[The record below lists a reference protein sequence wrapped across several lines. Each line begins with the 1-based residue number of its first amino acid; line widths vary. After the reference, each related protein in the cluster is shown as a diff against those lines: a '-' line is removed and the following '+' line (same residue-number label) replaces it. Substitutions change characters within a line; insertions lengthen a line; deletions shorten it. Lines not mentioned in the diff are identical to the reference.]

1 MFNSK
6 QPKKKVSIL
15 GRNLKKKTTKYK
27 YRLRVVAQ
35 FKSIASNFYNII

>member
-6 QPKKKVSIL
+6 QPKKKVSIIR
-15 GRNLKKKTTKYK
+15 RNLKKRQKID